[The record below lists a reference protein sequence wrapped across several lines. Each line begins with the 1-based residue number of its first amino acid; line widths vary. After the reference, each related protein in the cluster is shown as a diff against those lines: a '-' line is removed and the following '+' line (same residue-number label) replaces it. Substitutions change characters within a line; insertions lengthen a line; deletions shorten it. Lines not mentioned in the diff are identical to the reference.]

1 MTKVVYI
8 PEDIANVGKEYLVNK
23 GYSVVVGTGTD
34 KRTILKEG
42 KDAEGII
49 LRTSEFGKDIIDSL
63 PSAKIIARHGV
74 GFDNVDVKAATTA
87 GKWVTN
93 TPLANASSVAETATS
108 LLLALAKNLKN
119 DINHMANDDFFYK
132 NSHKGMDLEGKT
144 LGIVGYGKIGKMF
157 AKKVQGLDMN
167 ILIYDPFVSK
177 TEIGKLVSREEL
189 LTTSDFVSLHLPAN
203 DQTKESFGEGEFK
216 LMKNS
221 AYLINLSRGSVINE
235 SALIEALEAKQIAGA
250 ALDVYSQEPL
260 PMDSPLFNLE
270 NVTLTP
276 HIASNTSETMD
287 RMALHAAMEVDR
299 VLSGNKPKWPV
310 NQVLVE
316 E

>member
-1 MTKVVYI
+1 MAKIVYI
-8 PEDIANVGKEYLVNK
+8 PEDIANVGKKFLKDK
-23 GYSVVVGTGTD
+23 GYDVILGTGTD
-34 KRTILKEG
+34 AQTILREG

-49 LRTSEFGKDIIDSL
+49 LRTSQFGKDIIDGL
-63 PSAKIIARHGV
+63 PNVQIIARHGV
-74 GFDNVDVKAATTA
+74 GFDNVDVDAATAA

-108 LLLALAKNLKN
+108 LLLAMAKNLKN
-119 DINHMANDDFFYK
+119 DITHMADDDFFYK

-167 ILIYDPFVSK
+167 ILIYDPFISEVE
-177 TEIGKLVSREEL
+177 TGKLVSRKEL
-189 LTTSDFVSLHLPAN
+189 LESSDFVSLHLPAN
-203 DQTKESFGEGEFK
+203 AQTKESFGEEEFK
-216 LMKNS
+216 LMKKT
-221 AYLINLSRGSVINE
+221 AYLINLSRGSVVNE
-235 SALIEALEAKQIAGA
+235 SALINALESKTIAGA

-260 PMDSPLFNLE
+260 PMNSPLFSLE

-276 HIASNTSETMD
+276 HIASNTGETMD

-299 VLSGNKPKWPV
+299 VLSGNEPKWAV
-310 NQVLVE
+310 NQVLAKN
-316 E
+316 